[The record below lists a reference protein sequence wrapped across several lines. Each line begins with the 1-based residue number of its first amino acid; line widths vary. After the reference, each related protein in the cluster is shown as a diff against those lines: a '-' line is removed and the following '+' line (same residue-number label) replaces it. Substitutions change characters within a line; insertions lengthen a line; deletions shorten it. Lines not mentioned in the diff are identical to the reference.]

1 MQQND
6 EQQNTAVNTAVQYIR
21 VLDEPNLEIV
31 EREIAQ
37 RRRVV
42 QSKRALPKL
51 VTGQVYEF
59 RYRPT
64 NSIKVGKL
72 RRLVQGG
79 RVAYFDVYHGD
90 RYIHCEVPKENVL
103 RNVTPLPE
111 PVESARAFA

>member
-1 MQQND
+1 VQN
-6 EQQNTAVNTAVQYIR
+6 NPTVNTAVQYIR
-21 VLDEPNLEIV
+21 LLDEEGVEIA
-31 EREIAQ
+31 ERELAQ

-42 QSKRALPKL
+42 QSKRSLPKL
-51 VTGQVYEF
+51 VTGHVYEF

-90 RYIHCEVPKENVL
+90 TYQHCEVPKENVL
-103 RNVTPLPE
+103 RNVTPQPE
-111 PVESARAFA
+111 LVESARAFV

>member
-1 MQQND
+1 VQQD
-6 EQQNTAVNTAVQYIR
+6 EQQNTAINTAVQYIR
-21 VLDEPNLEIV
+21 ILDEPNLEIA
-31 EREIAQ
+31 ERELAQ

-51 VTGQVYEF
+51 VTGQIYEF

-64 NSIKVGKL
+64 NSVKVGRL

-103 RNVTPLPE
+103 RNVTPVPE
-111 PVESARAFA
+111 MVERSAHAFA